1 MPTMTIVTVTLTLA
15 LTLGPATGK
24 GAHCGEVE
32 EAAALSL
39 LSGNER
45 PNLPKQFKCQNYK
58 QP

>member
-1 MPTMTIVTVTLTLA
+1 MTIVVTVILTLA

-39 LSGNER
+39 PSGNER